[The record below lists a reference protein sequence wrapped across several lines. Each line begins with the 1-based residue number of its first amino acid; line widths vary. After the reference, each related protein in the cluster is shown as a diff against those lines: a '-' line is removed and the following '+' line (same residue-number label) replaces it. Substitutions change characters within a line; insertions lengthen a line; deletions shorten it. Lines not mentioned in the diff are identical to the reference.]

1 MVLILER
8 KSPSYSRINTVLDQ
22 GIKICF
28 GYCCRPKIRFELHG
42 FTYLMEVIDLIL
54 RDAEARG
61 TGLTDQ
67 EVDLCSEILKILFN
81 LTVTV
86 DRNNF
91 DEVSRSLSELRMFK
105 SKLFL
110 EIV

>member
-1 MVLILER
+1 
-8 KSPSYSRINTVLDQ
+8 
-22 GIKICF
+22 
-28 GYCCRPKIRFELHG
+28 
-42 FTYLMEVIDLIL
+42 MEVIDLIL

-61 TGLTDQ
+61 TGLSDQ

-91 DEVSRSLSELRMFK
+91 DEVRPEFFLLVDLWDFFSDLGLGEGKNSQEQTV
-105 SKLFL
+105 KL
-110 EIV
+110 VR

>member
-1 MVLILER
+1 MEV
-8 KSPSYSRINTVLDQ
+8 KSIAECSKGVLDNSLLS
-22 GIKICF
+22 GDLLIIKYLCIHF
-28 GYCCRPKIRFELHG
+28 RPKIRFELHG

-61 TGLTDQ
+61 TGLSDQ

-91 DEVSRSLSELRMFK
+91 DEVRPEF
-105 SKLFL
+105 F
-110 EIV
+110 